1 MKLLLKV
8 VKSSQVYNDG
18 DTVFIDNTVNIP
30 PPPPPVFDPEEE
42 EGMFFL
48 EKERIAEERKRE
60 EQINAEIE
68 RRTAILEAEITQ
80 RKKEILDNAE
90 KARIGILEDASA
102 DAAKTKADAKE
113 EAIAIKEIAKK
124 SGYDEGYADGK
135 AESLKQCEKYVQ
147 AAAQF
152 LSGINAKKEAYFIS
166 HEDELLKTVL
176 EMVKKITLNELK
188 TDKDTIFRIL
198 KQASKT
204 FRNDDYLKISFA
216 EGDVDEN
223 VVTDLEFI
231 HGVVGNIKEIDIEIL
246 PDAEEGTV
254 IIDNGSEIID
264 ASVPTQL
271 DLLKEIMNNSRK

>member
-18 DTVFIDNTVNIP
+18 DTVFIDNTVQIQP
-30 PPPPPVFDPEEE
+30 PRSALDSDDED
-42 EGMFFL
+42 GMMLFER
-48 EKERIAEERKRE
+48 EKIAEAKRRE
-60 EQINAEIE
+60 DQINAEVD
-68 RRTAILEAEITQ
+68 RRTAAFEAEIYQ
-80 RKKEILDNAE
+80 RKREVLDSAE
-90 KARIGILEDASA
+90 KARIEILEAASA
-102 DAAKTKADAKE
+102 EVAKIKAAAME
-113 EAIAIKEIAKK
+113 EAISIKEAAKR
-124 SGYDEGYADGK
+124 SGFDEGYTSGK
-135 AESLKQCEKYVQ
+135 TEALQQCEKYVQ

-152 LSGINAKKEAYFIS
+152 LSGINSRKDAYFIS
-166 HEDELLKTVL
+166 HEDELFKTVL
-176 EMVKKITLNELK
+176 EMVKKITLSELK
-188 TDKDTIFRIL
+188 TDKNTIFNIL

-223 VVTDLEFI
+223 IVTDLEFI
-231 HGVVGNIKEIDIEIL
+231 RGVVGNIKEIDIEIL

-271 DLLKEIMNNSRK
+271 DLLKEIMNNSRR